1 MNLAKYLLPALICST
16 LSVQAQQDNFF
27 NKPDK
32 NGQEKRFYG
41 GVVLGINAAQIDG
54 DTYAGYHKAGLNT
67 GLAAYIKM
75 SNKVVASVEL
85 LYSQKGARNVQVYNS
100 PAVGSVPIMYNA
112 KLNYAEIPVMIHYAA
127 AERLHLG
134 IGASYSRLI
143 SDKELMDSYTSGITN
158 TLENTYRK
166 QDYNYLV
173 AVSYQLY
180 NNFFAR
186 ARYQYSIVSIRDAQ
200 KIPVEFGTPRQ
211 FNNLFA
217 LQFVCLF

>member
-1 MNLAKYLLPALICST
+1 MNLGTRFLTMLLLLACT
-16 LSVQAQQDNFF
+16 ATAQQENFF

-32 NGQEKRFYG
+32 NGQDKLFYG
-41 GVVLGINAAQIDG
+41 GVVLGINPSQIDG
-54 DTYAGYHKAGLNT
+54 DNYAGYHKAGLNT

-75 SNKVVASVEL
+75 SSKVVASVEL
-85 LYSQKGARNVQVYNS
+85 LYSQKGARNVEMYNS
-100 PAVGSVPIMYNA
+100 PAVGSVPIMYSA
-112 KLNYAEIPVMIHYAA
+112 KLNYAEIPVMVHYSV
-127 AERLHLG
+127 AERLYLG
-134 IGASYSRLI
+134 VGASYSRLI
-143 SDKELMDSYTSGITN
+143 SDKEFMDSYTSGTTN

-186 ARYQYSIVSIRDAQ
+186 ARYQYSMISIRDAQ
-200 KIPVEFGTPRQ
+200 NIPVQFGTPRQ

>member
-1 MNLAKYLLPALICST
+1 MNPGLSLLTVLLCSSI
-16 LSVQAQQDNFF
+16 SVQAQQDNFF

-32 NGQEKRFYG
+32 NGQDKLFYG
-41 GVVLGINAAQIDG
+41 GVVLGINAAQVDG

-67 GLAAYIKM
+67 GLAAYIKVN
-75 SNKVVASVEL
+75 SKVVASVEL

-100 PAVGSVPIMYNA
+100 PAVGSIPIMYSA
-112 KLNYAEIPVMIHYAA
+112 KLNYAEIPVMVHYAA

-134 IGASYSRLI
+134 AGASYSRLI

-158 TLENTYRK
+158 TLENTFRK
-166 QDYNYLV
+166 QDFNYLV
-173 AVSYQLY
+173 SVSYQLY

-186 ARYQYSIVSIRDAQ
+186 ARYQYSMISIRDAQ
-200 KIPVEFGTPRQ
+200 KIPVEFGTARQ